1 MSIVCGYVPTE
12 VGQRALEQAILETGF
27 RGGPLVVV
35 NSTRAD
41 RTVDVN
47 YAHEPALAALE
58 KTLEESG
65 VPYQV
70 RSFTSQN
77 LASDDIVLA
86 AEELEAELIV
96 IGLRK
101 RTPMGKAL
109 MGSDTQ
115 RILLQSPCPVL
126 AVRA

>member
-12 VGQRALEQAILETGF
+12 AGQRALEQAIAETKF
-27 RGGPLVVV
+27 RGGPLLVI

-47 YAHEPALAALE
+47 YAHDSDLSSL
-58 KTLEESG
+58 KTRLEESG
-65 VPYQV
+65 VEFEI
-70 RSFTSQN
+70 RSFTSNQ

-86 AEELEAELIV
+86 AEEAQAELIV
-96 IGLRK
+96 IGMRR

-115 RILLQSPCPVL
+115 RILLQAPCPVL
-126 AVRA
+126 AVRF

>member
-12 VGQRALEQAILETGF
+12 VGQRALEQAILETRF
-27 RGGPLVVV
+27 RGGPLVVI

-47 YAHEPALAALE
+47 YAHAPDLTALE
-58 KTLEESG
+58 ATLAGSG
-65 VPYQV
+65 VQYEV

-77 LASDDIVLA
+77 LASDDIVMA
-86 AEELEAELIV
+86 AEETGAELIV
-96 IGLRK
+96 IGMRR